1 MTKQSIEDDLE
12 MSESQK
18 VHIRG
23 QRLGTYLENLIV
35 GWSTVIMQVFNVGI
49 SIATALFVADMMHS
63 MTHAGLKMSVFN
75 IIGAMSAIILASRL
89 SLLKQL
95 QVKGTRLLL
104 YAKQASLEKDYTAWV
119 VRKMNGDWYRQLVLA
134 VLCIIIAVFVHGT
147 NIFIMLSAFSDSA
160 LMKEMGV
167 TSGRATYMLAGIGL
181 EIVSLLVDFYLGFS
195 STIKLDMEKY
205 QPDENEVITVIARS
219 EKYKKFL
226 KYLED
231 FKKQQSGS
239 GNGQKEG
246 KQNGGN
252 KSGNNSNSGSGNK
265 TPVKL
270 PKPQGPLPDL
280 SSVTSPSELLARV
293 LVGTNFHPQRF
304 SSKLAK
310 MSDQKRRKDI
320 TADLSKLVRKFRS
333 LYKQGSDSQRWVD
346 SGDDIWKQVQA
357 TITETQ
363 VLLNKVG
370 YTLKKTS

>member
-1 MTKQSIEDDLE
+1 
-12 MSESQK
+12 
-18 VHIRG
+18 
-23 QRLGTYLENLIV
+23 
-35 GWSTVIMQVFNVGI
+35 
-49 SIATALFVADMMHS
+49 
-63 MTHAGLKMSVFN
+63 
-75 IIGAMSAIILASRL
+75 
-89 SLLKQL
+89 
-95 QVKGTRLLL
+95 
-104 YAKQASLEKDYTAWV
+104 
-119 VRKMNGDWYRQLVLA
+119 
-134 VLCIIIAVFVHGT
+134 
-147 NIFIMLSAFSDSA
+147 MLSAFSDSA